1 MEFKKLK
8 KIGVG
13 FLLLAC
19 LGACSKTIVS
29 KSSSPSTSDSMS
41 SETSSDSEEDNLR
54 FTTADQLEKI
64 LSDKDLE
71 EVMSQYGVTSVKLN
85 DEGVWDYDDSEKSVS
100 VTYVFFDKDNK
111 QVGGLNFKAYVYDHT
126 GIEILGAY
134 NRGEVKFHIQN
145 SGQAQ
150 ELLDTYLDSS
160 FYQQN
165 ELPAVKK
172 SASSRTAIYYIP
184 YIDPKID
191 NGSFIYDQHDTTVQ
205 SSFSSMIFLNGK
217 QLLNMEMHFEPK
229 GMYSLKERKVSPA
242 IIDALLTKIS
252 ENTQDE

>member
-29 KSSSPSTSDSMS
+29 KSSSPSTSDSMG

-54 FTTADQLEKI
+54 FTTAEDLEKI
-64 LSDKDLE
+64 LSDKDVK
-71 EVMSQYGVTSVKLN
+71 EVMSQYGVTSVKVD
-85 DEGVWDYDDSEKSVS
+85 DESVWDYEDTLKKVS
-100 VTYVFFDKDNK
+100 VKYLFFDKENN
-111 QVGGLNFKAYVYDHT
+111 QLGGLNLEANLYDHT

-134 NRGEVKFHIQN
+134 ESGEFKFHIEN
-145 SGQAQ
+145 SEQAQ
-150 ELLDTYLDSS
+150 ELLDSYLNSS
-160 FYQQN
+160 YYQKDKLSMV
-165 ELPAVKK
+165 EK
-172 SASSRTAIYYIP
+172 SASNRNGKYYAPFVDSRIE
-184 YIDPKID
+184 
-191 NGSFIYDQHDTTVQ
+191 NGSFIYEQFDTRQQ
-205 SSFSSMIFLNGK
+205 SSFKSKIFLKGD
-217 QLLNMEMHFEPK
+217 QILNMDMLFEPR
-229 GMYSLKERKVSPA
+229 GRYALEERTVSPA

>member
-19 LGACSKTIVS
+19 LGAYSKTIVS

-85 DEGVWDYDDSEKSVS
+85 DEGV
-100 VTYVFFDKDNK
+100 
-111 QVGGLNFKAYVYDHT
+111 
-126 GIEILGAY
+126 
-134 NRGEVKFHIQN
+134 
-145 SGQAQ
+145 
-150 ELLDTYLDSS
+150 
-160 FYQQN
+160 
-165 ELPAVKK
+165 
-172 SASSRTAIYYIP
+172 
-184 YIDPKID
+184 
-191 NGSFIYDQHDTTVQ
+191 
-205 SSFSSMIFLNGK
+205 
-217 QLLNMEMHFEPK
+217 
-229 GMYSLKERKVSPA
+229 
-242 IIDALLTKIS
+242 
-252 ENTQDE
+252 

>member
-29 KSSSPSTSDSMS
+29 KSSSPSTSDSMG

-54 FTTADQLEKI
+54 FTTAEDLEKI
-64 LSDKDLE
+64 LSDKDVK
-71 EVMSQYGVTSVKLN
+71 EVMSQYGVTSVKVD
-85 DEGVWDYDDSEKSVS
+85 DESVWDYEDTLKKVS
-100 VTYVFFDKDNK
+100 VKYLFFDKENN
-111 QVGGLNFKAYVYDHT
+111 QLGGLNLEANLYDHT

-134 NRGEVKFHIQN
+134 ESGEFKFHIEN
-145 SGQAQ
+145 SEQAQ
-150 ELLDTYLDSS
+150 ELLDSYLNSS
-160 FYQQN
+160 YYQKN

>member
-13 FLLLAC
+13 ILILAC
-19 LGACSKTIVS
+19 LGACSKSTIS

-41 SETSSDSEEDNLR
+41 SETSSDSEEENLR

-111 QVGGLNFKAYVYDHT
+111 QVGGLNFKAY
-126 GIEILGAY
+126 L
-134 NRGEVKFHIQN
+134 N
-145 SGQAQ
+145 
-150 ELLDTYLDSS
+150 SS

>member
-1 MEFKKLK
+1 MELKKLK
-8 KIGVG
+8 MIGVG
-13 FLLLAC
+13 ILVLAC
-19 LGACSKTIVS
+19 LGACSKSTVS

-54 FTTADQLEKI
+54 FATAEDLEKI
-64 LSDKDLE
+64 LSDKDVK

-111 QVGGLNFKAYVYDHT
+111 QVGGLNFKAYVY
-126 GIEILGAY
+126 GYAGREILGAY
-134 NRGEVKFHIQN
+134 NRGEVKLDIQN

-150 ELLDTYLDSS
+150 ELLDTYLNSS
-160 FYQQN
+160 YYQQN
-165 ELPAVKK
+165 QLPAVKK

-184 YIDPKID
+184 YIDSKID

-205 SSFSSMIFLNGK
+205 SSFRSIIFLNGK
-217 QLLNMEMHFEPK
+217 QLLEMDMHFDPK

-242 IIDALLTKIS
+242 IIDALLTNIS
-252 ENTQDE
+252 ENIQDE

>member
-85 DEGVWDYDDSEKSVS
+85 DEGVWDYDDSEK
-100 VTYVFFDKDNK
+100 
-111 QVGGLNFKAYVYDHT
+111 AY
-126 GIEILGAY
+126 
-134 NRGEVKFHIQN
+134 
-145 SGQAQ
+145 
-150 ELLDTYLDSS
+150 LL
-160 FYQQN
+160 
-165 ELPAVKK
+165 
-172 SASSRTAIYYIP
+172 
-184 YIDPKID
+184 
-191 NGSFIYDQHDTTVQ
+191 H
-205 SSFSSMIFLNGK
+205 
-217 QLLNMEMHFEPK
+217 
-229 GMYSLKERKVSPA
+229 MYF
-242 IIDALLTKIS
+242 
-252 ENTQDE
+252 